1 MRRFMRLTSLP
12 ASTREFLFLP
22 LPLICP
28 NVTFARCV
36 AFVVFILFQFGRR
49 GEGVSVLWNQL
60 EVLILG
66 RVFGFD
72 QMTVFDSV

>member
-1 MRRFMRLTSLP
+1 M
-12 ASTREFLFLP
+12 
-22 LPLICP
+22 
-28 NVTFARCV
+28 TFARCV